1 MRSPITFVA
10 ALLAALLCAA
20 PALAGKPKRSVTTT
34 TVTATAAISP
44 APTALPRTRTLALRT
59 DGRIPM
65 GFNGSYSL
73 SKIWSSPMGFAPWV
87 DTHAIAERAA
97 GATVARTP
105 LYWDGVEGQRGVRS
119 WATYDAIVK
128 ADWFQGIKPILLI
141 SGAPSWASAGCTSTC
156 VPDDAHLA
164 DFQGFVQAVVA
175 RYGSLIA
182 GVEIYNEP
190 NLAWYWGSAA
200 DPERYVRVLCAGYDG
215 ERAAEKAGTAHV
227 PVAGGALSDNQTT
240 SGGNLSLAD
249 YLKRLFAAGGAKCM
263 DALSFHDYP
272 GGSNL
277 GAHFSTA
284 LAQVRTRRDAAA
296 PGLPLWITET
306 GLSLTQPG
314 ITETMRA
321 TTLPAVYRAV
331 AAMPDV
337 DVVIFHTLVQVS
349 GTPNYGL
356 GTIAADAAGQPQFA
370 PTPTYGA
377 LKAELAAGR

>member
-1 MRSPITFVA
+1 MVMRSPITFVA
-10 ALLAALLCAA
+10 AILAALLCAA
-20 PALAGKPKRSVTTT
+20 PALAGKPKRTAATTTTTTATVTTT
-34 TVTATAAISP
+34 
-44 APTALPRTRTLALRT
+44 APTRTRTLALRT

-73 SKIWSSPMGFAPWV
+73 TKIWSNPTGFTPWV

-97 GATVARTP
+97 GATVGRTP
-105 LYWDGVEGQRGVRS
+105 LYWDSVEGSQGTRS

-141 SGAPSWASAGCTSTC
+141 SGAPSWASPGCTSTC

-182 GVEIYNEP
+182 GVEIFNEP

-200 DPERYVRVLCAGYDG
+200 DPERYVRVLCAAYRG
-215 ERAAEKAGTAHV
+215 ERAAEQAGTAHV

-240 SGGNLSLAD
+240 SGGNLSLPD
-249 YLKRLFAAGGAKCM
+249 YLTRLFAAGGAQCM

-277 GAHFSTA
+277 SAHFSTA
-284 LAQVRTRRDAAA
+284 LSQVRTRRDAAA

-314 ITETMRA
+314 ITEALRA
-321 TTLPAVYRAV
+321 TTLPAVYRAL

-349 GTPNYGL
+349 GAPNYGL
-356 GTIAADAAGQPQFA
+356 GTIAADAVGQPQFS

-377 LKAELAAGR
+377 LQAELAAGR